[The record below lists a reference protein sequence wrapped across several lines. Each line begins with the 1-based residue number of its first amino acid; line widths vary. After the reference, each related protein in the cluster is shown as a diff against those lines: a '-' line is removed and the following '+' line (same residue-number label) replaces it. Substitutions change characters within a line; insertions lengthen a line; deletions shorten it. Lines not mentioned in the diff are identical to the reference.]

1 MTWANEARRH
11 VIGIFHLLCRFASR
25 AYVRPR
31 ISKGEA
37 GSLPSHVDYGG
48 MKSMLYP
55 AQKKENSM
63 KYQKLCDEIITK
75 VGGRDNV
82 LDVSHCI
89 TLPPQG

>member
-1 MTWANEARRH
+1 M
-11 VIGIFHLLCRFASR
+11 IGIFHLLCRFLSR

-37 GSLPSHVDYGG
+37 GSLSSHVDYGG
-48 MKSMLYP
+48 LKSTLCP

-89 TLPPQG
+89 TRLRFHLKD